1 MPIRNGREK
10 FVHELADLYDA
21 EHQFL
26 QAQHSMHASAS
37 DQKLKTIIKEH
48 IVESKRQIENLK
60 QVFDSLGKPPKRQHC
75 DGAEGIVSE
84 GKKAI
89 EAAATPRIRDTFIAG
104 GGIKAEHYEMVSY
117 ADLLEGA
124 KQMKLTKATA
134 LLKQN
139 REQEVRTAR
148 RLERA
153 SPRLL
158 KQLGGQR

>member
-1 MPIRNGREK
+1 MPIKSTREK

-26 QAQHSMHASAS
+26 AAQHLMHSKATDA
-37 DQKLKTIIKEH
+37 KLKTMIKQH
-48 IVESKRQIENLK
+48 IGESEQQVKNLEL
-60 QVFDSLGKPPKRQHC
+60 VFGTLGEKPRRQHC

-89 EAAATPRIRDTFIAG
+89 EEAGTPELRDTFIAG
-104 GGIKAEHYEMVSY
+104 GATKAEHYEMVSY
-117 ADLLEGA
+117 ADLIGA
-124 KQMKLTKATA
+124 AT
-134 LLKQN
+134 LLKLRKALPLLEKN

-158 KQLGGQR
+158 KQVAA

>member
-1 MPIRNGREK
+1 MPIKSTREK

-26 QAQHSMHASAS
+26 EAQHMMHAKAT
-37 DQKLKTIIKEH
+37 DVKLKTMIKEH
-48 IVESKRQIENLK
+48 IAESEQQVKNLER
-60 QVFDSLGKPPKRQHC
+60 VFGTLGEPPKRQHC

-89 EAAATPRIRDTFIAG
+89 GEAATPEMRDTFIAG
-104 GGIKAEHYEMVSY
+104 GATKAEHYEMVSY
-117 ADLLEGA
+117 ADLIA
-124 KQMKLTKATA
+124 AAT
-134 LLKQN
+134 LLKLRQAVPLLEKN

-148 RLERA
+148 RLELA

-158 KQLGGQR
+158 KQVAA